1 MELQVDKVLYGW
13 LVAMLVMGA
22 VSSAVMVAAPTQF
35 IALQKRLVHLVGF
48 PEGVFEPFWQR
59 FPLRIVGAVYLAVS
73 IGVLYFLLV
82 VDPDFF
88 NKLAR

>member
-1 MELQVDKVLYGW
+1 MEPLFGKVLYGW
-13 LVAMLVMGA
+13 FVAMLVVTA
-22 VSSAVMVAAPTQF
+22 VSSAVMVASPTTF
-35 IALQKRLVHLVGF
+35 IAVQKRLVNLVGF
-48 PEGVFEPFWQR
+48 PEQVFEPFWQR
-59 FPLRIVGAVYLAVS
+59 IPFRIVGAVYLAVS

>member
-1 MELQVDKVLYGW
+1 MFDKILYGW
-13 LVAMLVMGA
+13 FVAMLVMTA

-48 PEGVFEPFWQR
+48 PEQVFEPFWQR
-59 FPLRIVGAVYLAVS
+59 FPLRIIGILYLVVSGGA
-73 IGVLYFLLV
+73 LYFLLV

-88 NKLAR
+88 NNLAR